1 MIYLLINYIL
11 YRILNVL
18 LCSKIVNVKEN
29 DNRIYKNFLLYSGF
43 LFCKKLKLFV
53 NYRLVKCLY
62 LLYIYVYVLLDIA
75 VMIFFFLI
83 EF

>member
-43 LFCKKLKLFV
+43 LFCKRLKLFV
-53 NYRLVKCLY
+53 NY
-62 LLYIYVYVLLDIA
+62 
-75 VMIFFFLI
+75 
-83 EF
+83 